1 MKLRSEIDYRVT
13 ELKKNIKSKEMDGF
27 IKEFQPF
34 IVSCASDV
42 LGRYISME
50 NDDGYEIANIAF
62 YEAIRGYDFDRG
74 SFISFAKLI
83 IRNNLLNYI
92 KTEKNKRSIPMEAED
107 LESICGEEEPRSDLV
122 DEILLFEKELL
133 NYGIT
138 ISDLEEKAP
147 KHGDARKSAKE
158 LALKIIKDDEILNRF
173 LIKRRLPVTSIS
185 GKYKVSRK
193 VIYGNRE
200 YIISIIVIYINDL
213 NYLKEWL

>member
-1 MKLRSEIDYRVT
+1 MIRSDIDYRVA
-13 ELKKNIKSKEMDGF
+13 ELKKNINSKEMEIF
-27 IKEFQPF
+27 IKDFQPF

-74 SFISFAKLI
+74 SFIGFAKLI

-92 KTEKNKRSIPMEAED
+92 KSENNKKTVPMEDDQIETICKED
-107 LESICGEEEPRSDLV
+107 AASSDLR

-147 KHGDARKSAKE
+147 KHGDARKAAKE

-173 LIKRRLPVTSIS
+173 LIKRRLPVTGIS